1 MATAAKHIAKRN
13 DTDHASGCGG
23 GGTLANITA
32 GKYSVPPGSHT
43 LSMFFSHRKPSQ
55 QRHHQYSQ
63 SGWQQQQ
70 QELIKSFRKPG
81 LSRIS
86 TGQFMTL
93 CLGNP
98 CSLYDCCTCNTTTP
112 ESSLVT
118 SIVRCVA
125 TRMFRITLS
134 LLSHK
139 FALSILK
146 LLV

>member
-1 MATAAKHIAKRN
+1 MATAAKHIEKRN

-43 LSMFFSHRKPSQ
+43 LSTFFSHRKPSQ

-70 QELIKSFRKPG
+70 QELVKSFRKQG
-81 LSRIS
+81 LSRIP
-86 TGQFMTL
+86 TGRFMTL
-93 CLGNP
+93 CLGNA
-98 CSLYDCCTCNTTTP
+98 CSLYACCAIRLPRNP
-112 ESSLVT
+112 SPVI
-118 SIVRCVA
+118 SIVHCMA
-125 TRMFRITLS
+125 TRMFEITLS
-134 LLSHK
+134 LLSRK
-139 FALSILK
+139 LARSILE